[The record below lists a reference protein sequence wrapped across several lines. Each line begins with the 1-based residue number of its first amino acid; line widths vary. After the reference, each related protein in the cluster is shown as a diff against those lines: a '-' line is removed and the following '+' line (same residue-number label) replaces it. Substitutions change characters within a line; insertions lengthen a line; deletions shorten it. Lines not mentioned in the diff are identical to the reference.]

1 MINTPEKPLFASRL
15 VIIYLPLVIL
25 VTSWLL
31 TFFFGVKQL
40 DRLFIDKLFHVIG
53 GFSAS
58 MSVAGVIWHLDT
70 RQLLV
75 VNFTVV
81 FYVLIYGCLSFIIIS
96 WEIAE
101 YLLFQ
106 EFMTYSDTI
115 SDMVFSLFGGLCALL
130 AISRINYR
138 LNN

>member
-1 MINTPEKPLFASRL
+1 MINTPAKPLFASRL
-15 VIIYLPLVIL
+15 VIIYVPLAIL
-25 VTSWLL
+25 LTSSLL
-31 TFFFGVKQL
+31 TFFFGIQQL

-75 VNFTVV
+75 VNFTVI

-130 AISRINYR
+130 AISRINHS